1 MAYALQYCSVITLK
15 TKDKKMNSFKRIF
28 VGIKTQIDHVADEF
42 ENHEA
47 LAGVAIEELQEIA
60 AKTRLHLHRVS
71 KMSEQYQQ
79 QLIEQQEQASL
90 WSERAIKISKE
101 DEQKA
106 LQCVKR
112 LRQVRR
118 QIKSL
123 EKQCEESTAQEEKIR
138 ADIELIQDQLLSLSN
153 KKEMLAARQNRA
165 TIQGT
170 LSDQHDGSLKDV
182 QSVFQRWE
190 GSVVSSEFS
199 APDQDIDVD
208 SFAKPFEQEED
219 ELALKAMLD
228 ELTKPSHCSDTNT
241 LGDEDVRK

>member
-1 MAYALQYCSVITLK
+1 
-15 TKDKKMNSFKRIF
+15 MNSFKRIF

-60 AKTRLHLHRVS
+60 SKTRLHLHRVS
-71 KMSEQYQQ
+71 KMSGQYQQ

-90 WSERAIKISKE
+90 WSERAIKIREK

-112 LRQVRR
+112 LRQVQK

-138 ADIELIQDQLLSLSN
+138 ADIELIQDQLQSLSN
-153 KKEMLAARQNRA
+153 KKEILAARQNRA
-165 TIQGT
+165 NLQESLG
-170 LSDQHDGSLKDV
+170 DKHGGSLQDV

-199 APDQDIDVD
+199 GPEHCVDED

-228 ELTKPSHCSDTNT
+228 ELTASDTNN
-241 LGDEDVRK
+241 